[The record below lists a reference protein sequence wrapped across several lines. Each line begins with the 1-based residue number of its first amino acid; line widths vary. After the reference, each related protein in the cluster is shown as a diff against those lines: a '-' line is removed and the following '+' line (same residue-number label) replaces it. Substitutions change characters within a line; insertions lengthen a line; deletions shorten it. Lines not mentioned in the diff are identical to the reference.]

1 LMSGSVSRVSMM
13 RCLIRHWIFSNKS
26 RLCRRLDS
34 LIYMSLWANRRLH
47 VIPYMNEVTSDSP
60 WDDNFLP
67 TVLGFCF
74 REIYLFMHS
83 VTKEG
88 VKLGERKGR
97 N

>member
-1 LMSGSVSRVSMM
+1 
-13 RCLIRHWIFSNKS
+13 
-26 RLCRRLDS
+26 
-34 LIYMSLWANRRLH
+34 
-47 VIPYMNEVTSDSP
+47 MNEVTSDSP

-67 TVLGFCF
+67 SVLGFCF